1 MTRYVLIMADIG
13 YVVLLIAFGLCIYVP
28 VVAVIGARTRRTP
41 LILSAE
47 KAVNAVFGLLTLAAA
62 CLIYSI
68 VTNDFQVKYVAEH
81 SNLHM
86 PLFYKI
92 TAWWGGQ
99 EGSLLFWVW
108 ILSAFSALVVAQNK
122 HKNRELMPYVCSVLM
137 STALFFL
144 VLLVFAADPFAKL
157 PPSRV
162 PPDGAGLNPLLQNP
176 YMVIHPPNLYLGYVG
191 FTVPFAFAIAALIT
205 GRLDSTWI
213 KSTRRWTLFPWYF
226 LGVGI
231 LLGGHWAYL
240 ELGWGGYWAWDPVEN
255 ASLMPWLTG
264 TAFLHSV
271 MIQEKKD
278 MLKVWNVS
286 LIILTFVLSIFGTF
300 LTRSGVVSSVHAFAQ
315 STLGY
320 YFLVFLAL
328 VIAFS
333 FFLIVKRWDL
343 LKSKNELD
351 SFLSR
356 ESIFLLN
363 NLVFLG
369 LAFTVLWGTLFP
381 IISEAVKGTRVTVG
395 PPFFNQVNVPIGLLL
410 LLLTG
415 IGPLIPWRKASWQ
428 HLKRSFTYPILGA
441 LVGGTVLFFLG
452 VRHAKALL
460 AFTIALF
467 VAGTILFEYTRGTL
481 ARREMTGE
489 GYLKAFF
496 TLISKNR
503 RRYGGY
509 IIHLGIVLIFV
520 GVAGSSAFQ
529 VEREIALKPGES
541 AIIGDYT
548 IKYQGTS
555 FKSDPN
561 KTVASANLAVYRRGE
576 KLSGLVPEKHRYL
589 QGDQMV
595 TTEVAIYST
604 MKEDLYTVLG
614 AVEDD
619 NTAVFKFVINPMV
632 LWIWIGGFLFMTLGT
647 FVITL
652 PTLEELR
659 ERERARQ
666 LEFVTEKK
674 VLSRA

>member
-1 MTRYVLIMADIG
+1 MSDIG
-13 YVVLLIAFGLCIYVP
+13 YIVLLIVFGLCMYVP
-28 VVAVIGARTRRTP
+28 IVAVMGARVGRNS
-41 LILSAE
+41 LIISAE
-47 KAVNAVFGLLTLAAA
+47 KAINAIFGLLTLASI
-62 CLIYSI
+62 CLIYSL
-68 VTNDFQVKYVAEH
+68 VADNFELKYVAGH
-81 SNLHM
+81 SNRAM

-92 TAWWGGQ
+92 TSWWGGM

-108 ILSAFSALVVAQNK
+108 MLSLFSFIVVAQNH
-122 HKNRELMPYVCSVLM
+122 HKNRELMPYVYSVLATTM
-137 STALFFL
+137 LFFV
-144 VLLVFAADPFAKL
+144 VLLIFAANPFEKL
-157 PPSRV
+157 PSSRV
-162 PPDGAGLNPLLQNP
+162 PLDGNGLNPLLQNP
-176 YMVIHPPNLYLGYVG
+176 YMIIHPPNLYLGYVG
-191 FTVPFAFAIAALIT
+191 LTVPFAFALAALIT

-213 KSTRRWTLFPWYF
+213 KSTRRWTIFPWYF
-226 LGVGI
+226 LGIGI

-255 ASLMPWLTG
+255 ASLMPWLTA

-286 LIILTFVLSIFGTF
+286 LIILSFLLSIFGTF

-315 STLGY
+315 SSLGY
-320 YFLVFLAL
+320 YFLVFLFL
-328 VIAFS
+328 VIVFS
-333 FFLIVKRWDL
+333 IFLIVKRWSL

-351 SFLSR
+351 AFISR

-363 NLVFLG
+363 NLVFVG
-369 LAFTVLWGTLFP
+369 IAFTVLWGTLFP
-381 IISEAVKGTRVTVG
+381 IISEAVTGTKVTVG

-428 HLKRSFTYPILGA
+428 HLKRSFSYPILGA
-441 LVGGTVLFFLG
+441 LIGGIILFVLGIHHL
-452 VRHAKALL
+452 KALL
-460 AFTIALF
+460 AFSIALF
-467 VAGTILFEYTRGTL
+467 VTGTILFEYIKGTL

-489 GYLKAFF
+489 GYLTALL

-520 GVAGSSAFQ
+520 GIAGSSAFQ
-529 VEREIALKPGES
+529 VEKEIVMKPGES

-548 IKYQGTS
+548 IRYQGTT
-555 FKSDPN
+555 FRTDPN
-561 KTVASANLAVYRRGE
+561 KSVAAANLVIYKEGE
-576 KLSGLVPEKHRYL
+576 RVSGLVPEKHRYF
-589 QGDQMV
+589 QGEQMV
-595 TTEVAIYST
+595 TTEVAIYSM

-614 AVEDD
+614 SVEED
-619 NTAVFKFVINPMV
+619 NTAVFKFVINPIV
-632 LWIWIGGFLFMTLGT
+632 LLIWIGGFGFMTLGT

-659 ERERARQ
+659 ERERATRPE
-666 LEFVTEKK
+666 LVVGKK
-674 VLSRA
+674 ILSRA

>member
-1 MTRYVLIMADIG
+1 MADIG
-13 YVVLLIAFGLCIYVP
+13 YIALWIAFGLCLYVP
-28 VVAVIGARTRRTP
+28 MVSVLGARTRRNY

-47 KAVNAVFGLLTLAAA
+47 RGIQAVFGVLTLASF
-62 CLIYSI
+62 CLIYSLI
-68 VTNDFQVKYVAEH
+68 TDNFQLRYVAEH
-81 SNLHM
+81 SNRAM

-108 ILSAFSALVVAQNK
+108 ILSVFSVIVVAQNRY
-122 HKNRELMPYVCSVLM
+122 KNRELMPYVYSTLM

-144 VLLVFAADPFAKL
+144 VLILFAANPFAVL

-162 PPDGAGLNPLLQNP
+162 PADGAGLNPLLQNP
-176 YMVIHPPNLYLGYVG
+176 YMIIHPPNLYLGYVG

-213 KSTRRWTLFPWYF
+213 KSTRRWTIFPWYF

-231 LLGGHWAYL
+231 LLGAHWAYL

-286 LIILTFVLSIFGTF
+286 LIILTFMLSIFGTF

-315 STLGY
+315 SSLGY
-320 YFLVFLAL
+320 YFLVFLTL
-328 VIAFS
+328 VLVFS
-333 FFLIVKRWDL
+333 VFWIVKRWDL
-343 LKSKNELD
+343 LKSRNELD
-351 SFLSR
+351 SLISR

-363 NLVFLG
+363 NLIFVG
-369 LAFTVLWGTLFP
+369 IAFTVLWGTMFP
-381 IISEAVKGTRVTVG
+381 TLSEAIQGTRITVG
-395 PPFFNQVNVPIGLLL
+395 PPFFNQVNVPIGLLM

-428 HLKRSFTYPILGA
+428 HLKRSFTYPTLGA
-441 LVGGTVLFFLG
+441 LMGGIILFLSG
-452 VRHAKALL
+452 VHHLKALL
-460 AFTIALF
+460 AFVIAMF
-467 VAGTILFEYTRGTL
+467 VAGTILLEYVRGTL

-489 GYLKAFF
+489 DYLTAFF

-509 IIHLGIVLIFV
+509 IVHLGIVLIFV
-520 GVAGSSAFQ
+520 GIAGSSAFQ
-529 VEREIALKPGES
+529 IEKEVVMKPGES
-541 AIIGDYT
+541 AIIGDYR
-548 IKYQGTS
+548 IKYQGIS

-561 KTVASANLAVYRRGE
+561 KTVASADLLVYRQGE
-576 KLSGLVPEKHRYL
+576 KISGLVPEKHRYL
-589 QGDQMV
+589 RGDQMV

-604 MKEDLYTVLG
+604 LKEDLYTVLG
-614 AVEDD
+614 AIEED

-632 LWIWIGGFLFMTLGT
+632 LWIWVGGFLFMTLGT

-652 PTLEELR
+652 PTLEELK
-659 ERERARQ
+659 ERERAMQ
-666 LEFVTEKK
+666 PEWITGKK
-674 VLSRA
+674 VWSRA